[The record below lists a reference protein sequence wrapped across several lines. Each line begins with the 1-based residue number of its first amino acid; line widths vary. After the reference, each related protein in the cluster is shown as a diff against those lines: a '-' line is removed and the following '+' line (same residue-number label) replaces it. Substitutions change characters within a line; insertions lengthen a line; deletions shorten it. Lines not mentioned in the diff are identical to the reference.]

1 MYKYVTDKDLKKWDR
16 HNKRFHKLLLWGA
29 KHGLVRP
36 YDEDLMNR
44 LREYN
49 YGGLPATI
57 LLLHRG
63 MANGHCYDRGT
74 LVSLGFG
81 DDDFNILYGDVDS
94 IKLNPSYLEQFRG
107 EKGREHYADH
117 CVAERID
124 EYGVHWIYDTSIGLV
139 FEKHLYM
146 GDLLHE
152 QE

>member
-1 MYKYVTDKDLKKWDR
+1 MYKYVTDKDLKKWE
-16 HNKRFHKLLLWGA
+16 RFQKKYHKLLLWGA
-29 KHGLVRP
+29 KHGLVGMYP
-36 YDEDLMNR
+36 ENLLDN

-94 IKLNPSYLEQFRG
+94 IKF
-107 EKGREHYADH
+107 K
-117 CVAERID
+117 
-124 EYGVHWIYDTSIGLV
+124 GLV
-139 FEKHLYM
+139 EITKFQN
-146 GDLLHE
+146 LLHTSTFDTLNLI
-152 QE
+152 